1 MDAKA
6 RDLTLLAALSLFCA
20 MVTWAGDRDILGS
33 AFFALGL
40 VAICRSSAT
49 PAMMAPFAKGLA
61 ARVAAI
67 EKPRK
72 SCGAKSRGTNALG
85 GLPRTA

>member
-33 AFFALGL
+33 AFLRW
-40 VAICRSSAT
+40 VW
-49 PAMMAPFAKGLA
+49 
-61 ARVAAI
+61 
-67 EKPRK
+67 PRF
-72 SCGAKSRGTNALG
+72 GAQLCYG
-85 GLPRTA
+85 GDDTE

>member
-33 AFFALGL
+33 AFFAFG
-40 VAICRSSAT
+40 I
-49 PAMMAPFAKGLA
+49 
-61 ARVAAI
+61 AAI
-67 EKPRK
+67 W
-72 SCGAKSRGTNALG
+72 GAAL
-85 GLPRTA
+85 PHRR